1 MWLTPAYRCIRCLPA
16 RSTKNI
22 LQSCLTKGALSVQGG
37 QKRDGLFPAVEVV
50 AFCPFR
56 CFLIY
61 GVFAQ
66 AVDQARWSIDLLQLS
81 VIHKCY
87 PVAERLCLFHI
98 VGCKKN
104 SQVFFHS
111 ADGEDSTSV
120 VWKARPCLRWARPEE
135 GSPDL

>member
-1 MWLTPAYRCIRCLPA
+1 MADAGLSLHQMPACALH
-16 RSTKNI
+16 KNI
-22 LQSCLTKGALSVQGG
+22 LQSRLPKGALSVQRG
-37 QKRDGLFPAVEVV
+37 QKRDGLFTAVEVV

-61 GVFAQ
+61 GLFAQ

-98 VGCKKN
+98 VGCQKN
-104 SQVFFHS
+104 GQIF
-111 ADGEDSTSV
+111 SV
-120 VWKARPCLRWARPEE
+120 QLTEKIPHLSS
-135 GSPDL
+135 G